1 MKLLIIGGTKFLG
14 RYLVESALARG
25 HEITLFNRGLT
36 NPDLF
41 PGVEHLQGDRHRD
54 LEILRNRQW
63 DACIDTCGFTPD
75 AVRKTVEILADSIN
89 HYTFISS
96 QSVYADY
103 SQPNQDETAPAAT
116 TNEDLNDETDA
127 ETYGARKAACE
138 RAAED
143 AMPNRVLSLRAGL
156 IVGPNDYI
164 DRFPYWIKRV
174 SEGGETLAPAS
185 PDRPVQLID
194 VRDLAE
200 WNIRMVEEGKTG
212 VYNATGPDY
221 KLTFGEFLETCQAA
235 SGSEANFTWVSEEFL
250 LTNDVKPWS
259 EIPVWFPGEE
269 GVNFFSI
276 DCRKAFASGLK
287 FRPLIETAKDTLRWN
302 ATRNETKEEPQR
314 PLVAAQGQ
322 IGLQPERE
330 RELLRLWRESS
341 QGS

>member
-63 DACIDTCGFTPD
+63 DACVDTCGFTPD
-75 AVRKTVEILADSIN
+75 TVRKTVELLADSIN

-138 RAAED
+138 
-143 AMPNRVLSLRAGL
+143 
-156 IVGPNDYI
+156 
-164 DRFPYWIKRV
+164 
-174 SEGGETLAPAS
+174 
-185 PDRPVQLID
+185 
-194 VRDLAE
+194 
-200 WNIRMVEEGKTG
+200 
-212 VYNATGPDY
+212 
-221 KLTFGEFLETCQAA
+221 
-235 SGSEANFTWVSEEFL
+235 
-250 LTNDVKPWS
+250 
-259 EIPVWFPGEE
+259 
-269 GVNFFSI
+269 
-276 DCRKAFASGLK
+276 
-287 FRPLIETAKDTLRWN
+287 
-302 ATRNETKEEPQR
+302 
-314 PLVAAQGQ
+314 
-322 IGLQPERE
+322 
-330 RELLRLWRESS
+330 
-341 QGS
+341 